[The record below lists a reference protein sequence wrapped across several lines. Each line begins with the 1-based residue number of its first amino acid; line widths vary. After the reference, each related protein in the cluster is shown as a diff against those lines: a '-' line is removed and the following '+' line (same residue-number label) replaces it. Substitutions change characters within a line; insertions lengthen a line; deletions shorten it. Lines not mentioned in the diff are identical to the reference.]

1 MRSVLSFL
9 AGVVATVA
17 AIVTV
22 PMFWVS
28 THLADEDGYVAF
40 SSTVATD
47 GELQRAVAAR
57 LVDDYVQ
64 RGLIP
69 AGLETTAT
77 SVLVGIAQST
87 TDEPGFVR
95 AWDET
100 QRSLHRS
107 AFGDD
112 TGPLTVPL
120 QPLGRFVADRVGSA
134 LPVSLDVSTDVEAP
148 VGTAADR
155 RRLQPVERTR
165 TYAPLG
171 LIVVIAAAAT
181 CLVAARRRTW
191 AIAGLGLGAVVT
203 AGSLLAATEIVTP
216 DLVDRAERLS
226 PFARSVQKLLVEAAA
241 DSLDVWLG
249 RIALGGAIALLVGLV
264 GRLLSGMRRS
274 ELEPG

>member
-1 MRSVLSFL
+1 MRSVLSLL

-28 THLADEDGYVAF
+28 THLADEDGYVAL
-40 SSTVATD
+40 SSQVATD
-47 GELQRAVAAR
+47 RELQRAVADR
-57 LVDDYVQ
+57 LVEDYVQ
-64 RGLIP
+64 RGLVP
-69 AGLETTAT
+69 ASLETTAA
-77 SVLVGIAQST
+77 SVLAGVARST
-87 TDEPGFVR
+87 TDQPEFVS
-95 AWDET
+95 AWEQT

-107 AFGDD
+107 AFGDG

-134 LPVSLDVSTDVEAP
+134 LPVSLDVTTDVEAP

-155 RRLQPVERTR
+155 ERLRPVERTR

-171 LIVVIAAAAT
+171 LMVVVAAAAT

-191 AIAGLGLGAVVT
+191 AVAGLGLGALAT
-203 AGSLLAATEIVTP
+203 SGTLLAVTEIVTP
-216 DLVDRAERLS
+216 DLIDRAERLS

-241 DSLDVWLG
+241 DSLEQWLS

-264 GRLLSGMRRS
+264 GRLLSGVRRT
-274 ELEPG
+274 EPEPG